1 MTSLRQIE
9 NRRCV
14 HCRVIFR
21 PKRAEQEYCSR
32 ACWYATVR
40 KPSKECLVCGVSFM
54 AKYAQQRYCSVD
66 CKNKAITKDK
76 ACVCAMCGTE
86 FERPHGK
93 ARAYCSISCSN
104 RARAAG
110 MKKPEITLDA
120 RVIGDAVMT
129 SHGYLQVRV
138 GGRKVLQHRLVMEQV
153 LGRSL
158 RRDERVHHKNGD
170 RTDNRPENL
179 ELWVGA
185 GKKDPSG
192 VRAIDRALDAIE
204 SLSKEELM
212 QVQAKISALL

>member
-1 MTSLRQIE
+1 
-9 NRRCV
+9 
-14 HCRVIFR
+14 
-21 PKRAEQEYCSR
+21 
-32 ACWYATVR
+32 
-40 KPSKECLVCGVSFM
+40 
-54 AKYAQQRYCSVD
+54 
-66 CKNKAITKDK
+66 
-76 ACVCAMCGTE
+76 
-86 FERPHGK
+86 
-93 ARAYCSISCSN
+93 
-104 RARAAG
+104 